1 MTTRT
6 FLTVHSTIYAVFA
19 FALFFLPGFLWP
31 NYGVEL
37 NDRYA
42 WFLSQHNS
50 IFLGGIAIL
59 GFLLRD
65 VTDVATAKKLLTGL
79 AATNALGFGV
89 TLYAALTGVFTGFGW
104 SDPAF
109 FALLAVMSVLQL
121 KNLDHAG

>member
-1 MTTRT
+1 MSNRT
-6 FLTVHSTIYAVFA
+6 FLTVHSAIYAFFA

-31 NYGVEL
+31 NYGLEL

-59 GFLLRD
+59 GFLFRD
-65 VTDVATAKKLLTGL
+65 VADETASQKLLTGL
-79 AATNALGFGV
+79 MATNVLGFVV
-89 TLYAALTGVFTGFGW
+89 TLYAALTGIFTGFGW

-109 FALLAVMSVLQL
+109 FAFLAVMSLLQL
-121 KNLDHAG
+121 KKSVQS

>member
-1 MTTRT
+1 MSNRT
-6 FLTVHSTIYAVFA
+6 FLTLHSTIYALFA

-31 NYGVEL
+31 NYGLEL

-50 IFLGGIAIL
+50 IFLGGIAII

-65 VTDVATAKKLLTGL
+65 VTDGATARKLLTGL
-79 AATNALGFGV
+79 MATNALGFVV
-89 TLYAALTGVFTGFGW
+89 TLYAALTGIFTGFGW

-109 FALLAVMSVLQL
+109 FAFLAVMSFLQL
-121 KNLDHAG
+121 KKLSQS